1 MVSAPLH
8 SAPNVFRLVP
18 SRAGRV
24 RNSPQ
29 QQAGSVY
36 VSIFI
41 SSGSSS
47 GCSVNSTGQ
56 ALGVCLYPNCAD
68 ATSGSQV
75 GELKPVSNATVCSSS
90 ALLAVASNGTQV
102 ASGLS
107 SGGGSIATTLE
118 TASASSIPQPSRTG
132 SSFRVELT
140 ERNLRERQFSEAVAH
155 RLCQTVRASTAGI
168 YDCECQEF
176 MNVGV
181 VQNRLACSNP
191 LFRN

>member
-1 MVSAPLH
+1 M
-8 SAPNVFRLVP
+8 
-18 SRAGRV
+18 GE
-24 RNSPQ
+24 
-29 QQAGSVY
+29 
-36 VSIFI
+36 
-41 SSGSSS
+41 
-47 GCSVNSTGQ
+47 

-75 GELKPVSNATVCSSS
+75 GELKPVSNATGCSSS
-90 ALLAVASNGTQV
+90 ALPAVASNGTQV
-102 ASGLS
+102 ASGPS

-132 SSFRVELT
+132 SSFRVELIAAD
-140 ERNLRERQFSEAVAH
+140 LRERQFSEAVAH

-168 YDCECQEF
+168 YDCECREF

-191 LFRN
+191 LFRNWQNSLSSCSYPAG